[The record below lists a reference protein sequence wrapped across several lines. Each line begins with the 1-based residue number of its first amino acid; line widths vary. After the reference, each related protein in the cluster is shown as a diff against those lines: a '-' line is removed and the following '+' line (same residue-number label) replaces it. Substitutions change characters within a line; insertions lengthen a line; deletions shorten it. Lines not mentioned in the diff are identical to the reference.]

1 MATQKYEEKKDVS
14 RNVLHFW
21 MPVNPKPQLSWFFK
35 DIWKTFRKSKTGG
48 SRESFL
54 LENEFRACYTV
65 TFPKKTI
72 KILDAGKPTK
82 GMKFTLQFFS
92 HALLHMNSA

>member
-1 MATQKYEEKKDVS
+1 MFYIFECLLTQNANSLDSS
-14 RNVLHFW
+14 RTYGRLLENL
-21 MPVNPKPQLSWFFK
+21 KAG
-35 DIWKTFRKSKTGG
+35 D

-72 KILDAGKPTK
+72 KILDARKPTK

>member
-1 MATQKYEEKKDVS
+1 MLAEMFYIFECLLTQNPNSLDSS
-14 RNVLHFW
+14 RTYGRLLENL
-21 MPVNPKPQLSWFFK
+21 KL
-35 DIWKTFRKSKTGG
+35 G

-72 KILDAGKPTK
+72 KILDARKPTK